1 MRKTDPSHKI
11 EPTKFDFWLRRGQPK
26 APAYFVAPYSGARN
40 AGRASIQSRYDDPPN
55 KRAARKAAQFV
66 NNNRGTDRSYSS
78 NSRCYKFWSFPGP
91 NNLSTFAGSQISGA
105 IRKAKS
111 AS

>member
-40 AGRASIQSRYDDPPN
+40 AGRARFRAGTTTLQIKGRRERPPSSSTTTGVQTDLIAAI
-55 KRAARKAAQFV
+55 RAATR
-66 NNNRGTDRSYSS
+66 
-78 NSRCYKFWSFPGP
+78 FWSFPGP